1 MTDLNRFIDA
11 QDGYGFLN
19 ILEELR
25 LGQKIGHWMWFV
37 FPQIK
42 GLGTSFKSQ
51 FYGINSLVEAKAY
64 WEHPILGCR
73 LQECLRAV
81 LASEKSVFHIF
92 GPIDELKLGSCITLF
107 IEVVNDHP
115 VLYKILEDL
124 LNGQLDQRTINLID
138 QLKLD

>member
-51 FYGINSLVEAKAY
+51 FYGIKSLIEAKSY
-64 WEHPILGCR
+64 WEHPVLGRR
-73 LQECLRAV
+73 LQESLRAT
-81 LASEKSVFHIF
+81 LTLS
-92 GPIDELKLGSCITLF
+92 KL
-107 IEVVNDHP
+107 
-115 VLYKILEDL
+115 
-124 LNGQLDQRTINLID
+124 R
-138 QLKLD
+138 